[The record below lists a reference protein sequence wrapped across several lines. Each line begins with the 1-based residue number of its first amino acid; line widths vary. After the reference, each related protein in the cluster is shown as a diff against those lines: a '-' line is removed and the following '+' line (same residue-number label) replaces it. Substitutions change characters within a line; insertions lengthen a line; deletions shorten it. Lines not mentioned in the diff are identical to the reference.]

1 MTRTLAQPRTS
12 TGAAPTKPRGPSLP
26 TGKPRSAGQKLIQ
39 RQRAL
44 LFQSLQAPR
53 LSLVP
58 ARPRLF
64 HPLRCQ
70 GENPRDSAHSSP
82 KSLHS
87 PEVPVLG
94 GPGPARPP
102 NRPCSQGEKL
112 RPCQITQPAAELKA
126 PRGRV
131 LSSNEASCQ
140 GDPRSGASGE
150 GVKASQSTTSPEAS
164 AFLQLGSNAAP
175 CLASPHL
182 LTLSPAPLAPEP
194 GARGLQTQCKPGL
207 NSHTQPTWAEKGG
220 PRARGT
226 CWEVSRGPGRTEF

>member
-58 ARPRLF
+58 AHPRLF

-112 RPCQITQPAAELKA
+112 RPCQITRPAAELKA

-140 GDPRSGASGE
+140 GDPRSEASGE

-164 AFLQLGSNAAP
+164 ASRATWLKCGPLLGQPPPPHPQPSALGSRAWGQGTPDTVQTRAKQ
-175 CLASPHL
+175 SHSTHL
-182 LTLSPAPLAPEP
+182 GRE
-194 GARGLQTQCKPGL
+194 
-207 NSHTQPTWAEKGG
+207 
-220 PRARGT
+220 RGT
-226 CWEVSRGPGRTEF
+226 QGERYLLGGEQGPGED